1 MNDSATDP
9 VERTAYIT
17 CVLCEASCGLEV
29 KLRDEQIESIR
40 GHEGDP
46 LSRGHICPKAIAL
59 QDIHADPDRLRKPVR
74 RAGDDWVEMEWDEAI
89 SLVATR
95 LAQVSAARDARKAL
109 ERRRTASEDWKN
121 IFLLS
126 VTYESRF
133 NSCFS

>member
-1 MNDSATDP
+1 MNASATDP

-59 QDIHADPDRLRKPVR
+59 QDIHADPDRLRKAGAERGLQLGLDVGR
-74 RAGDDWVEMEWDEAI
+74 RQGFI
-89 SLVATR
+89 LI
-95 LAQVSAARDARKAL
+95 ARCYVY
-109 ERRRTASEDWKN
+109 WC
-121 IFLLS
+121 I
-126 VTYESRF
+126 
-133 NSCFS
+133 